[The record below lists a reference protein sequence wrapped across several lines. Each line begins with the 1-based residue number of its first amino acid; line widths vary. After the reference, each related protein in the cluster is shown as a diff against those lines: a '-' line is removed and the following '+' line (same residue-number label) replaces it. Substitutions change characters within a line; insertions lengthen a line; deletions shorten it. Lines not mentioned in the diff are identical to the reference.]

1 MEKSI
6 QLAIE
11 ILKEEGFLVYH
22 AEYEEEC
29 IGNETGDHIIDG
41 AKFLINAVN
50 KDAVIISSSNCPLCG
65 EDNSD
70 KWNCACLT
78 EEQQKLYN
86 QICERNKI

>member
-11 ILKEEGFLVYH
+11 ILKEEGFLLYH
-22 AEYEEEC
+22 SEYVSET
-29 IGNETGDHIIDG
+29 IGNELPENIIEG
-41 AKFLINAVN
+41 AKILIYEVN
-50 KDAVIISSSNCPLCG
+50 QNAVIISSSNCPLCG

-70 KWNCACLT
+70 KWNCTCLT